1 MTIRAL
7 TSTRITRG
15 LILGAL
21 ALLAGCAATQV
32 PQDKLEQRTAM
43 AIGRDVGAFTI
54 SNQAMESGGG
64 GRMNYSVTTKD
75 GALYQCYIYEAPP
88 LAKITTFG
96 MAPTTSDAI
105 CTQKSGAKP
114 GKATQKEASP
124 ACNALLKA
132 AGRC

>member
-1 MTIRAL
+1 MNRSTTFAL
-7 TSTRITRG
+7 S
-15 LILGAL
+15 A
-21 ALLAGCAATQV
+21 ALLG
-32 PQDKLEQRTAM
+32 
-43 AIGRDVGAFTI
+43 
-54 SNQAMESGGG
+54 
-64 GRMNYSVTTKD
+64 
-75 GALYQCYIYEAPP
+75 P

-114 GKATQKEASP
+114 GKAAQKDAPP